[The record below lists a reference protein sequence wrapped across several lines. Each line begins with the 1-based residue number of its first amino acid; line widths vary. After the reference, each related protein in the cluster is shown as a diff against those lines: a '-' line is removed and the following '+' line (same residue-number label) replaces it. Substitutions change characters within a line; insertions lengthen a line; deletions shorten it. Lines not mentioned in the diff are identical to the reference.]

1 MTNNV
6 EEKPKRKIPLWVFI
20 GIGLIFLC
28 FCMIV
33 FGFGLSRLLKSFDGE
48 LPFGLGDAGGPLVPG
63 QGDSS
68 APTVPPLP
76 TNTPEPTPSPT
87 IKPQLG
93 STLVSPKDGMVMVY
107 VPEGEF
113 EMGDKGLGSAE
124 KPVHT
129 VYLDGFWIDQ
139 TEVTHELYKVCVE
152 QGGCDPPSNTDFYDD
167 PSYANHPIVYAT
179 WLNANNYCEWAGRRL
194 PTEAEWEKAARGTDG
209 RWYPWGNTYDC
220 PMANFGECNP
230 STSPVG
236 SYPEGASPYGALDM
250 AGNVWEWVSDWYDVN
265 YYHDSPHENPQGPSF
280 GEERGLRGGSYE
292 GTKRNARTATRGDL
306 LPEQT
311 INDVGF
317 RCALSP

>member
-139 TEVTHELYKVCVE
+139 TEVTHELYKVCVG

-220 PMANFGECNP
+220 PMANFGECNL

-236 SYPEGASPYGALDM
+236 SRWIWQGMFGSGYRIGMTLIITMIHPMRILRALHLGRNGVCGEAPMKGRRGTPVQQHGAT
-250 AGNVWEWVSDWYDVN
+250 
-265 YYHDSPHENPQGPSF
+265 SF
-280 GEERGLRGGSYE
+280 
-292 GTKRNARTATRGDL
+292 RNK
-306 LPEQT
+306 P
-311 INDVGF
+311 
-317 RCALSP
+317 